1 MYYDLLINIIVVLLL
16 CGVVIMMDLSIPKK
30 YAQYIIGVMFGLI
43 TILAMTSNIMVVE
56 GRFFDFRH
64 ITMTMAGFIGGPVSA
79 LIAAIISSLYR
90 YNVGGSGSFSGIIT
104 IIIFA
109 CIGSILGRHYKSRQ
123 NGKKVLFWFF
133 IGIIMALILIFIIAF
148 IPPLMNDS
156 VKVLSIITGPFLII
170 TPLATTLIFNYY
182 YWAYEFFGKAS
193 MLNTILNSG
202 PINLII
208 FDANGPMLVSK
219 NLKKLHL
226 FSQYI
231 ENPTLLLSSKDTLM
245 NTMKQQ
251 AREIVT
257 EDGRSIVADLA
268 CFQMPNGEYA
278 CAAIVNDVTDQK
290 KEQEALKAA
299 LERFSKAF
307 QLGPHMMT
315 IFRKSDY
322 RYVDVNCRF
331 LETKGLSREEVIGKK
346 PTEIGVSESEYKQC
360 LEAMEANGSIQNYE
374 VPMIIK
380 DGSER
385 TVMLSSEKIQIDDQE
400 CILVAYNDVTNIK
413 RMQMET
419 TEQLT
424 KNLKLE
430 EDLARNNQLISDIIN
445 NMQDG
450 FYVLDNQWNYT
461 YVNKKVEELEQ
472 KTREEL
478 MSQNCWDLPNDDNH
492 DFFEPFHQAMKDGVP
507 TTFETSGHIQQDK
520 WYQVR
525 AYPSQFGLSVFYTDI
540 TQRKL
545 SDEKLIKSQ
554 EEKASILESMTDC
567 FFAIDR
573 NWQFTYIN
581 RPGEIAFGK
590 SHNEMLG
597 RKITE
602 VFEVD
607 DIALRNYQQVM
618 NEQRPV
624 AFEIISESL
633 GNKWLAISAYPTET
647 GMTCYFRDITHRK
660 TVENDMARLDRLHLV
675 GQLAAGIGHEIR
687 NPMTTVRGY
696 LQLLGAKPEYVD
708 RKSTFELMISELD
721 RANSIITEF
730 LSLAQ
735 LKQTDLISQDLNELM
750 TKLYPLLEADAFNQ
764 NKQIYFIPGEIPN
777 LDLNGKEIN
786 QLILNLARNGLEAMG
801 EKGCLTV
808 KSYLQD
814 GKVVFAISDEGCG
827 IPPENLRKVGTP
839 FFTTKDYG
847 TGLGL
852 ATCYKIVQ
860 SHNAKIDI
868 DSSPRGTTFFIY
880 FPISDRDKEEIKKIV

>member
-1 MYYDLLINIIVVLLL
+1 M
-16 CGVVIMMDLSIPKK
+16 
-30 YAQYIIGVMFGLI
+30 
-43 TILAMTSNIMVVE
+43 
-56 GRFFDFRH
+56 
-64 ITMTMAGFIGGPVSA
+64 
-79 LIAAIISSLYR
+79 
-90 YNVGGSGSFSGIIT
+90 
-104 IIIFA
+104 
-109 CIGSILGRHYKSRQ
+109 
-123 NGKKVLFWFF
+123 
-133 IGIIMALILIFIIAF
+133 
-148 IPPLMNDS
+148 
-156 VKVLSIITGPFLII
+156 
-170 TPLATTLIFNYY
+170 
-182 YWAYEFFGKAS
+182 
-193 MLNTILNSG
+193 
-202 PINLII
+202 
-208 FDANGPMLVSK
+208 
-219 NLKKLHL
+219 
-226 FSQYI
+226 
-231 ENPTLLLSSKDTLM
+231 
-245 NTMKQQ
+245 
-251 AREIVT
+251 
-257 EDGRSIVADLA
+257 
-268 CFQMPNGEYA
+268 
-278 CAAIVNDVTDQK
+278 
-290 KEQEALKAA
+290 
-299 LERFSKAF
+299 
-307 QLGPHMMT
+307 
-315 IFRKSDY
+315 
-322 RYVDVNCRF
+322 
-331 LETKGLSREEVIGKK
+331 
-346 PTEIGVSESEYKQC
+346 
-360 LEAMEANGSIQNYE
+360 
-374 VPMIIK
+374 
-380 DGSER
+380 
-385 TVMLSSEKIQIDDQE
+385 
-400 CILVAYNDVTNIK
+400 VAYNDVTNIK

-450 FYVLDNQWNYT
+450 FYVLDNQWNYA

-492 DFFEPFHQAMKDGVP
+492 GFFEPFHQAMKDGVP

-590 SHNEMLG
+590 SHNEILG
-597 RKITE
+597 REITE
-602 VFEVD
+602 VFEVN
-607 DIALRNYQQVM
+607 DIALRNYHQVM
-618 NEQRPV
+618 SEQRPV
-624 AFEIISESL
+624 AFEVISESL

-660 TVENDMARLDRLHLV
+660 TLENDMARLDRLHLV

-696 LQLLGAKPEYVD
+696 LQLLGAKPEYVA

-735 LKQTDLISQDLNELM
+735 LKQTDLISQDLNDLM

-764 NKQIYFIPGEIPN
+764 NKQIYFIPGEIPK

-808 KSYLQD
+808 KSYMQD
-814 GKVVFAISDEGCG
+814 GEVVFAFSDEGCG

-880 FPISDRDKEEIKKIV
+880 FPISDRDKEEIKKII